1 LAASGPIGVF
11 DSGLGGLT
19 VVRALRR
26 KLPRETI
33 VYFGDSARVPYGNK
47 SPTLVRQ
54 YSREISEFL
63 IEKGAKLIVVACNT
77 ASALALE
84 ELRETFQV
92 PIIGVIEPGAE
103 AAVKATQTGHVGVI
117 GTLATV
123 RSGAYEKALVK
134 HLPSVKITSK
144 ACPLFVP
151 LVEEGW
157 TEGDIPERVART
169 YLTSIRSDGVDTLIL
184 GCTHYPLLTG
194 VIGKVMTSAVTL
206 VDSAETTALETEKVL
221 IQSELLADAASPGEL
236 DCFVSDLPLRFEQV
250 AQRFLGAPVSNVSEV
265 QLH

>member
-1 LAASGPIGVF
+1 MAASGPIGVF

-26 KLPRETI
+26 RLPHEAL

-47 SPTLVRQ
+47 SPTLVKQ
-54 YSREISEFL
+54 YGREISEFL
-63 IEKGAKLIVVACNT
+63 IGKGAKLIVVACNT
-77 ASALALE
+77 ASALALG
-84 ELRETFQV
+84 ELRATFQV

-103 AAVKATQTGHVGVI
+103 AAVKATQTGQVGVI

-134 HLPSVKITSK
+134 HLPSVKVTSK

-157 TEGDIPERVART
+157 TDGDIPERIAQT
-169 YLTSIRSDGVDTLIL
+169 YLSSIHANGVDTLIL
-184 GCTHYPLLTG
+184 GCTHYPLLAP
-194 VIGKVMTSAVTL
+194 VIRKVMTPSVTL

-221 IQSELLADAASPGEL
+221 NQSELLSNASSRGEL

-250 AQRFLGAPVSNVSEV
+250 VQRFLGAPVSNVSEV